1 MKEALGPG
9 FILVEIICLSTTEMI
24 WWLCWLILHI
34 ATITRDD
41 QSWLQIKAEKEITGH
56 FPHCTGP

>member
-1 MKEALGPG
+1 MNEALASG
-9 FILVEIICLSTTEMI
+9 FISVEIIRLSTTEMI
-24 WWLCWLILHI
+24 CWLCWLIVRI

-41 QSWLQIKAEKEITGH
+41 QSWLQIKAEKEIKGH